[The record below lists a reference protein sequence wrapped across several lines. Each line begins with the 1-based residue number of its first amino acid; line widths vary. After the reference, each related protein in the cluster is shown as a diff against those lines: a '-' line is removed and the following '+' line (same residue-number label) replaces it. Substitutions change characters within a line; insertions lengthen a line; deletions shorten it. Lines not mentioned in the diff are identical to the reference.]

1 MYRNTYKVLSMTQSP
16 LDWNFTLSSQY
27 FEREG
32 ADLYRIWESSDDKQD
47 GVRRYFE
54 LSRFE

>member
-1 MYRNTYKVLSMTQSP
+1 MYGNTYKFLSMTQSP
-16 LDWNFTLSSQY
+16 FDWSFTLSSQY

-47 GVRRYFE
+47 DVRRYFE